1 MIGTRT
7 SVRPLEVSE
16 LPALRDLTE
25 RDPLVNMFVRSRL
38 DSAGADARWLAAQVL
53 GYFERGRLVS
63 ACHAG
68 ANVVPVE
75 ATPEAIAGFAEQLA
89 LQRRAWSIV
98 GEQQPVL
105 ALWERLEPAW
115 GPARSPRRDQ
125 PFLVID
131 HDSEIAPDPRVRRF
145 VLDELD
151 IVHPACV
158 AMFTEEVG
166 VDPESS
172 GSGYRARV
180 AQLLTHGWS
189 FGIIED
195 DSVVFKAEV
204 GALTPH
210 GCQLQGVWVRPD
222 LRGLGIAAPAM
233 AAVVQQVRADISQ
246 VVTLYVNDHNTAARA
261 VYDRIGFRQ
270 LTTFASILF

>member
-7 SVRPLEVSE
+7 VVRPLDVSD

-38 DSAGADARWLAAQVL
+38 DSAGSDARWLAAQIL
-53 GYFERGRLVS
+53 GYFERGRLIS

-75 ATPEAIAGFAEQLA
+75 TTPEAIAGFAEQLA
-89 LQRRAWSIV
+89 QQRRAWSIV
-98 GEQQPVL
+98 GEQGPVL
-105 ALWERLEPAW
+105 ALWEQLEPAW

-131 HDSEIAPDPRVRRF
+131 HDSAIAPDPRVRRF
-145 VLDELD
+145 MLDELD
-151 IVHPACV
+151 LVHPACV

-204 GALTPH
+204 GALTSH

-222 LRGLGIAAPAM
+222 LRGRGIAAPAM
-233 AAVVQQVRADISQ
+233 AAVVQQVRAEISR
-246 VVTLYVNDHNTAARA
+246 VVTLYVNDHNTTARA